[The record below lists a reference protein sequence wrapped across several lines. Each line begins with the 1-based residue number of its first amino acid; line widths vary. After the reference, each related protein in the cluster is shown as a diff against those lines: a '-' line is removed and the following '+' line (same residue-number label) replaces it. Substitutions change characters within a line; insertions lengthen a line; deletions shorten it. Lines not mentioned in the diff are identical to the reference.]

1 MKSLSNLHSNWI
13 LAQSATQI
21 LSIKGE
27 CTFYFSNFLIIGLC
41 NSSADSMFSETMPQ
55 LIPIPFVGEG
65 SGLLTKKF

>member
-13 LAQSATQI
+13 LAKSTTQR

-27 CTFYFSNFLIIGLC
+27 CTFYFSNFLITGLC

-55 LIPIPFVGEG
+55 LIPVPF
-65 SGLLTKKF
+65 LY